1 MSAAVIPLFCAPLS
15 HVEQRAALR
24 WMQGYTVR
32 DLILR
37 RQRNGGR
44 CFMVKGKKA

>member
-1 MSAAVIPLFCAPLS
+1 MNATIIPLFCAPLS
-15 HVEQRAALR
+15 RAEQRAAMR
-24 WMQGYTVR
+24 WMHGYTVR

-44 CFMVKGKKA
+44 CFMVKGKKP